1 MSATPDDVTL
11 RLLEIAMQMEKQL
24 LESTGKTNT
33 LGKYWVLKT
42 YAECQLA
49 VAGAWTGSARGSGS
63 GEHANNQ
70 NG

>member
-11 RLLEIAMQMEKQL
+11 RLLEIAMHMEKQL
-24 LESTGKTNT
+24 LESTGKSNT

-49 VAGAWTGSARGSGS
+49 VAGGWTGAPKGSGS
-63 GEHANNQ
+63 GDQINNHH
-70 NG
+70 G